1 MIISWIFIAIVA
13 FLIFLAVFKSQ
24 DLMAL
29 LSYVK
34 KYMFTVILIGLIVF
48 LSFVFYRV
56 YSTHDI
62 DLTSYNGIIEAG
74 KLYLLW
80 FKSAFDNLG
89 SITGYAINQDWV
101 LNSTNVTK

>member
-1 MIISWIFIAIVA
+1 MILSWIFIAIVA
-13 FLIFLAVFKSQ
+13 FVIFLALFKSQ
-24 DLMAL
+24 DLMAIL
-29 LSYVK
+29 GFIK
-34 KYMFTVILIGLIVF
+34 KYMFTVIIIGFILF

-62 DLTSYNGIIEAG
+62 NLGSYNGIIETG

-89 SITGYAINQDWV
+89 RITGYAVNQDWV
-101 LNSTNVTK
+101 LNSTNTTR